1 MNYKELIAALSAQTG
16 QSRAQTE
23 ELLEATV
30 SVMTEEL
37 AQGKT
42 IGFQSF
48 GNFEV
53 RKREER
59 LSVHPATQIR
69 TLIPPK
75 LVLNFRQS
83 NVLKEKINE
92 KTES

>member
-16 QSRAQTE
+16 QSRTQTE

-30 SVMTEEL
+30 GVMTKEL